1 MKIKL
6 FLIAI
11 FIGIWVVAQQKY
23 VERDVEKIGGFRDA
37 SILLKS
43 GETIHG
49 KIRDQ
54 LYVGGYYIFKD
65 NEGKKRKFEKFDI
78 QKALI
83 IYQNPSESNSGI
95 LYYLRIYPDPNS
107 DESIYTQVLV
117 DGEIMLLRFTEHIA
131 MVQNQSGAFQNFG
144 KFQHLLMN
152 KEGKFFDMRS
162 NNSLLSDKEN
172 LLENIQIALPCD
184 ELYSKVE
191 SNEIKKNQLEEIV
204 YFYNTQCVKN

>member
-1 MKIKL
+1 M
-6 FLIAI
+6 
-11 FIGIWVVAQQKY
+11 
-23 VERDVEKIGGFRDA
+23 
-37 SILLKS
+37 
-43 GETIHG
+43 
-49 KIRDQ
+49 
-54 LYVGGYYIFKD
+54 
-65 NEGKKRKFEKFDI
+65 
-78 QKALI
+78 
-83 IYQNPSESNSGI
+83 
-95 LYYLRIYPDPNS
+95 
-107 DESIYTQVLV
+107 V

-162 NNSLLSDKEN
+162 NNSLFSDKEN